1 MDKMASELR
10 VIGEITPGKP
20 TILCIAG
27 SMIDPCVYDQM
38 EIPEGFCAG
47 KVDFYHSPG
56 PYDAM
61 SIAAAILE
69 YDDEHQLGPLVLV
82 GYSAGGVIAMAA
94 ACQAPDKVKGLL
106 LSNTGPCTVGHGDV
120 NLPQRILE
128 QWNDQEFRNSFIDRC
143 FSRPVPPFLRLRLE
157 EYINTIQCQ
166 AAHDLSKSLRQ
177 LDLREPLRRVD
188 CPVVIAHGI
197 DDKTRTLAH
206 AQMIMDS
213 IPHANLRP
221 IPGGHTIMVENKA
234 GWQAALDELLVD
246 VAERS
251 AV

>member
-94 ACQAPDKVKGLL
+94 ACQAPDKGKGLL

-166 AAHDLSKSLRQ
+166 AAHDLSNSLRQ
-177 LDLREPLRRVD
+177 LDLREPLRRVN

-206 AQMIMDS
+206 AQMIVDS
-213 IPHANLRP
+213 IPHAKLRP

-246 VAERS
+246 VAEQS

>member
-69 YDDEHQLGPLVLV
+69 YDDEHQLGPLILV

-94 ACQAPDKVKGLL
+94 ACQAPEKVKGLL

-128 QWNDQEFRNSFIDRC
+128 QWNNQEFRNSFIDRC
-143 FSRPVPPFLRLRLE
+143 FSGPVPPFLRLRLE
-157 EYINTIQCQ
+157 EYINTIQRQ

-177 LDLREPLRRVD
+177 LDLREPLRRVN

-206 AQMIMDS
+206 AQMIVDS
-213 IPHANLRP
+213 IPHAKLRP

-246 VAERS
+246 VAEQS

>member
-10 VIGEITPGKP
+10 IIGEITPGKP

-128 QWNDQEFRNSFIDRC
+128 QWNNQEFRNRFIDRC

-206 AQMIMDS
+206 AQMIVDS
-213 IPHANLRP
+213 IPHAKLRP

-246 VAERS
+246 VAEQS

>member
-10 VIGEITPGKP
+10 IIGEITPGKP

-128 QWNDQEFRNSFIDRC
+128 QWNNQEFRNSFIDRC

-213 IPHANLRP
+213 IPHAKLHP